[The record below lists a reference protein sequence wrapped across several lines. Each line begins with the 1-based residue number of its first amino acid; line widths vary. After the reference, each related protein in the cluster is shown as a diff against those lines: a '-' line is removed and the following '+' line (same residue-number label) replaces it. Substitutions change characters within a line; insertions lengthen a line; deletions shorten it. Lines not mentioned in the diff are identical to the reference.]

1 MLFKFFTQ
9 SIKYQVYPLPTDP
22 AELERLAMDLHVS
35 PTATWMAH
43 GVLDTAEV
51 QRRIRESLN
60 SFRSS
65 VLFAISVVAAIAAAG
80 TFVVRFF

>member
-1 MLFKFFTQ
+1 MLVKFFTQ
-9 SIKYQVYPLPTDP
+9 SIKYQIYPLPTDP

-35 PTATWMAH
+35 LTATGMAH
-43 GVLDTAEV
+43 GALDTAEV

-65 VLFAISVVAAIAAAG
+65 VLFAISVIAAIVAAG
-80 TFVVRFF
+80 TVIVRFF